1 MKNIRILGAVYAVL
15 AVAAL
20 VWWLTSDTAAALGVL
35 VVVVLAGILHL
46 AWAARVGSAE
56 AKVVH
61 ERAEQEAVVRE
72 EGHQPEWP
80 SSHL

>member
-1 MKNIRILGAVYAVL
+1 MKNTRILGAVYAVL

-20 VWWLTSDTAAALGVL
+20 VWWLTTDAVAALGFLFVI
-35 VVVVLAGILHL
+35 VVAGILHL
-46 AWAARVGSAE
+46 LWVAKVGAAE

-61 ERAEQEAVVRE
+61 KRAKEEAVVRE
-72 EGHQPEWP
+72 DGHQPEWP